1 MKDTEV
7 LPAKVIKK
15 RNKKVKPQSK
25 NLNKHDLAVEHPEV
39 VTPLNEG
46 VEVNIYA
53 TPTKKQMMPIIFFYI
68 LSGK

>member
-1 MKDTEV
+1 MKDTEE

-15 RNKKVKPQSK
+15 RNKVRPQSK
-25 NLNKHDLAVEHPEV
+25 NLNKHDLAVEHAEV

-68 LSGK
+68 LLGE